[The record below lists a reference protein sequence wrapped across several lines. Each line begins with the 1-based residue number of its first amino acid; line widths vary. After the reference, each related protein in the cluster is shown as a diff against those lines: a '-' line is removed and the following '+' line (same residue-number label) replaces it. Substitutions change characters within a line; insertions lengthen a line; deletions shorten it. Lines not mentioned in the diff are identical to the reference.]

1 MDIIIIYILMIF
13 LSIILFFQGLFV
25 NRVSNNGIIF
35 GVRVPVEFRKDE
47 DIQKLEKEYK
57 KIYILSV
64 FPTIVIVNFLVYL
77 YPKVYIF
84 LLLTFLLIFLTNL
97 PVLIF
102 WKRMIDLKKEKKW
115 DKLGKNIVVVDTSIR
130 KPKNKKDIK
139 GIKNKTFLILLIV
152 PIITLII
159 TFISYD
165 RIPDVFPTHYNGK
178 GIPDSFAIK
187 NSFSGFIYLILLP
200 IIQALMI
207 LFFMVINKF
216 TINGK
221 TDINSGSIREIR
233 EQRKVFK
240 KYNSIFLFLLA
251 LEMIILFSFI
261 QFCMIYGW
269 SINIINGISLTIIFA
284 SIIIFTIVTYKIG
297 QGGKNIKVS
306 NAEKEIYRDDD
317 KYWIL
322 GSFYYNK
329 KDPSLF
335 IEKRIGIGWDVNIG
349 NPIGMTIMIVPFVLI
364 FIMIIVLG
372 ILGV

>member
-57 KIYILSV
+57 KIYILSI

-216 TINGK
+216 AINGK

>member
-1 MDIIIIYILMIF
+1 MDTIIFSILMVF
-13 LSIILFFQGLFV
+13 LSIVLFLQGLFV
-25 NRVSNNGIIF
+25 NRLSNNGIIF

-47 DIQKLEKEYK
+47 DIQKLENEYK
-57 KIYILSV
+57 KIYLLSI

-77 YPKVYIF
+77 YSKIYIF

-97 PVLIF
+97 PILIF
-102 WKRMIDLKKEKKW
+102 WKRMLDLKKEKNW
-115 DKLGKNIVVVDTSIR
+115 NSLGRNIVVVDTSIR
-130 KPKNKKDIK
+130 KPKNKKEIQ
-139 GIKNKTFLILLIV
+139 GIKNKTFLFLLII

-159 TFISYD
+159 TFLSYD
-165 RIPDVFPTHYNGK
+165 IIPAVFPTHYDGK
-178 GIPDSFAIK
+178 GIPDSFAVK

-200 IIQALMI
+200 IIQVLMI

-216 TINGK
+216 AINGK

>member
-216 TINGK
+216 AINGK

>member
-1 MDIIIIYILMIF
+1 
-13 LSIILFFQGLFV
+13 
-25 NRVSNNGIIF
+25 
-35 GVRVPVEFRKDE
+35 
-47 DIQKLEKEYK
+47 
-57 KIYILSV
+57 
-64 FPTIVIVNFLVYL
+64 
-77 YPKVYIF
+77 
-84 LLLTFLLIFLTNL
+84 
-97 PVLIF
+97 
-102 WKRMIDLKKEKKW
+102 MIDLKKEKKW

-216 TINGK
+216 AINGK

-240 KYNSIFLFLLA
+240 KYTSIFLFLLA
-251 LEMIILFSFI
+251 L
-261 QFCMIYGW
+261 
-269 SINIINGISLTIIFA
+269 
-284 SIIIFTIVTYKIG
+284 K
-297 QGGKNIKVS
+297 
-306 NAEKEIYRDDD
+306 
-317 KYWIL
+317 
-322 GSFYYNK
+322 
-329 KDPSLF
+329 
-335 IEKRIGIGWDVNIG
+335 
-349 NPIGMTIMIVPFVLI
+349 
-364 FIMIIVLG
+364 
-372 ILGV
+372 

>member
-102 WKRMIDLKKEKKW
+102 WKRMIDLKKEKEW

-216 TINGK
+216 AINGK

-269 SINIINGISLTIIFA
+269 SINIINGIFLTIIFA

>member
-102 WKRMIDLKKEKKW
+102 WKRMIDLKKEKEW

-216 TINGK
+216 AINGK

>member
-102 WKRMIDLKKEKKW
+102 WKRMIDLKKEKEW

>member
-1 MDIIIIYILMIF
+1 MDMIIIYIVMVF
-13 LSIILFFQGLFV
+13 LSIISFFQGLFV
-25 NRVSNNGIIF
+25 NKFSNNGIIF
-35 GVRVPVEFRKDE
+35 GVRVPEEFKNDE
-47 DIQKLEKEYK
+47 DIKKLEKEYK
-57 KIYILSV
+57 KIYILSIL
-64 FPTIVIVNFLVYL
+64 PTIFIINFLLYL
-77 YPKVYIF
+77 YFKVYIF
-84 LLLTFLLIFLTNL
+84 ISLILFLIVLTNL
-97 PVLIF
+97 PLLIF
-102 WKRMIDLKKEKKW
+102 WKRMLDLKKEKKW

-130 KPKNKKDIK
+130 KPKNKKEIQ
-139 GIKNKTFLILLIV
+139 GIKNKTFLFLLIV

-216 TINGK
+216 AINGK
-221 TDINSGSIREIR
+221 TDINSGSIREIK

-349 NPIGMTIMIVPFVLI
+349 NPIGMTIMIVSFVLI

>member
-216 TINGK
+216 AINGK

-269 SINIINGISLTIIFA
+269 SINIINGIFLTIIFA

>member
-1 MDIIIIYILMIF
+1 MDMIIIYIVMVF
-13 LSIILFFQGLFV
+13 LSIISFFQGLFV
-25 NRVSNNGIIF
+25 NKFSNNGIIF
-35 GVRVPVEFRKDE
+35 GVRVPEEFKNDE
-47 DIQKLEKEYK
+47 DIKKLEKEYK
-57 KIYILSV
+57 KIYILSIL
-64 FPTIVIVNFLVYL
+64 PTIFIINFLLYL
-77 YPKVYIF
+77 YFKVYIF
-84 LLLTFLLIFLTNL
+84 ISLILFLIVLTNL
-97 PVLIF
+97 PLLIF
-102 WKRMIDLKKEKKW
+102 WKRMLDLKKEKKW

-130 KPKNKKDIK
+130 KPKNKKEIQ
-139 GIKNKTFLILLIV
+139 GIKNKTFLFLLIV

-216 TINGK
+216 AINGK

>member
-165 RIPDVFPTHYNGK
+165 RIPDVFPTHYNSK

-216 TINGK
+216 AINGK

>member
-269 SINIINGISLTIIFA
+269 SINIINGIFLTIIFA

>member
-13 LSIILFFQGLFV
+13 LSIIVFFQGLFV

-216 TINGK
+216 AINGK